1 MINARTVK
9 TSIGS
14 VTGNITIYSTGHAA
28 GSGYNQSAG
37 RPHHARDLFSTC
49 IADLIG
55 ESFQREAPPSERET
69 AGTPKKNAY
78 RNTKSVGEVMVMVG
92 DKKSLF

>member
-14 VTGNITIYSTGHAA
+14 VTGNITTYSTGHAA
-28 GSGYNQSAG
+28 GSGHNRSAG
-37 RPHHARDLFSTC
+37 RPHHASALFNTC

-55 ESFQREAPPSERET
+55 ESVQSEAPPAERET
-69 AGTPKKNAY
+69 AGTPKKKHTATLKKGVEKKVKY
-78 RNTKSVGEVMVMVG
+78 STKTFG
-92 DKKSLF
+92 